1 MRCLLILCA
10 LVVSAGLQA
19 QPAEHVRTRTSLNE
33 NWRFLPGGLAFAER
47 PSTSDAGWD
56 VVTLPHT
63 WNADDPFDDPESY
76 RRGEGWYRRHLR
88 LGDDMRGR
96 RIFLH
101 FEGANQTAN
110 VYVNGAFAGHHEGG
124 YTAFTVEITDLVSF
138 GEPAGEV
145 EVKADN
151 AGEVRAEDVGG
162 DNLIAV
168 QVDNSHDPFVP
179 PLSVGY
185 ALYGGIYRDV
195 WLVTTSPVHLA
206 MDDHGS
212 SGVFVSTPEVS
223 RQQARVEVRAEV
235 VNDSDAA
242 QRVRV
247 DHTLTDAA
255 GRELGRTEEAVTLAA
270 GARQPL
276 AQRLPAIANPEL
288 WSPDSPTLYRVTTDV
303 TADGRLVDRV
313 TSPLGFRWFA
323 FSPDT
328 GFSLN
333 GEKLVLRGTNRHQD
347 REGMGSALPNAAHVR
362 DLEWIKDMGANF
374 LRLAHYPQDPAVLA
388 AADRL
393 GLLIWEEI
401 PVVNYINRSER
412 FTRNAETML
421 REMIRQH
428 YNHPSVILWG
438 SMNEVFLWSEQGAR
452 IREVT
457 DREYGEAVRVFAA
470 RLDSLIRAEDPSR
483 YTAMAIHGS
492 GVYGTTGVE
501 AIPQVLGLN
510 LYSGWYG
517 GTFDGFGRGL
527 DRRHAEHPE
536 QVLFVSEYGAGS
548 DGRTNSLRPQRFDY
562 TGQWHRM
569 YHESYLRQIA
579 ERPYLAGTA
588 IWNQFDFSQ
597 PHTGG
602 SISHLNQKGML
613 TWDREP
619 KDTYYLYKAN
629 WNPEPMVWI
638 ASHDWT
644 RRSGTMDEAGRV
656 AAQPVGVYAN
666 VGPVELV
673 VNGESLGTRRPDDV
687 KKASWDVVF
696 QPGDNLVV
704 ARGTRDGQAVQDQ
717 LTITLEPVPA
727 RLADP
732 ARPFQ
737 SLAVNVGSQVQYVD
751 ADDRIWV
758 EDQPYR
764 EGSYGHL
771 GGEPTQFNKDDIIL
785 GTADPGLI
793 FTFQD
798 GLDGYRFDVRDG
810 DYRLELRFGESADVA
825 PGARAFGVTVNGQTV
840 EEALDLA
847 ERYGFRQSAALRYDV
862 TARGGEGV
870 DVRFPRIA
878 GEPVL
883 SAITLTRQ

>member
-1 MRCLLILCA
+1 MKFLLLA
-10 LVVSAGLQA
+10 LLFTSAGLQA
-19 QPAEHVRTRTSLNE
+19 QPSEAARTRSSLNE
-33 NWRFLPGGLAFAER
+33 NWRFRPSGLAFAER

-76 RRGEGWYRRHLR
+76 RRGESWYRRHLR
-88 LGDDMRGR
+88 LGDEMRGR
-96 RIFLH
+96 RLFLH
-101 FEGANQTAN
+101 FEGANQTAT
-110 VYVNGAFAGHHEGG
+110 VYVNGAYAGHHEGG

-138 GEPAGEV
+138 GEPAGETEV
-145 EVKADN
+145 EADN
-151 AGEVRAEDVGG
+151 AGAVRAEDVGG

-195 WLVTTSPVHLA
+195 WLVTTGAVHLA

-223 RQQARVEVRAEV
+223 RRQAVAEGRAEV
-235 VNDSDAA
+235 VNDADAA

-247 DHTLTDAA
+247 VHVLTDADGNEV
-255 GRELGRTEEAVTLAA
+255 GRAEESVALAA
-270 GARQPL
+270 GARQTVV
-276 AQRLPAIANPEL
+276 QRLPTVANPAL
-288 WSPDSPTLYRVTTDV
+288 WSPDSPSLYRVTTDV
-303 TADGRLVDRV
+303 YADGRLADRV

-323 FSPDT
+323 FSPST

-347 REGMGSALPNAAHVR
+347 YEGLGSALSDGQHVR

-374 LRLAHYPQDPAVLA
+374 LRLAHYPQDPAVLE

-412 FTRNAETML
+412 FTQNAETML

-428 YNHPSVILWG
+428 HNHPSVVMWG

-452 IREVT
+452 IRQVT
-457 DREYGEAVRVFAA
+457 DLEYGEAVRVFAV

-501 AIPQVLGLN
+501 AVPQVLGLN
-510 LYSGWYG
+510 LYDGWYG
-517 GTFDGFGRGL
+517 GTFGGFGRGL
-527 DRRHAEHPE
+527 DRRHAAHPE
-536 QVLFVSEYGAGS
+536 HVLFVSEYGAGS
-548 DGRTNSLRPQRFDY
+548 DRRMNSLAPQRFDY

-569 YHESYLRQIA
+569 YHESYIRQIA

-602 SISHLNQKGML
+602 SISHLNQKGMQA
-613 TWDREP
+613 WDREP
-619 KDTYYLYKAN
+619 KDAYYLYKAN
-629 WNPEPMVWI
+629 WNPAPMVYI
-638 ASHDWT
+638 ASRDWPL
-644 RRSGTMDEAGRV
+644 RS
-656 AAQPVGVYAN
+656 AALGPDGAAPPQPVDVYTT

-673 VNGESLGTRRPDDV
+673 VNGRSLGTKTPDDV
-687 KKASWDVVF
+687 RKASWDVVF
-696 QPGDNLVV
+696 EPGDNVLV
-704 ARGTRDGQAVQDQ
+704 ARGTRDGQAVEDRF
-717 LTITLEPVPA
+717 TITVEPVPA

-732 ARPFQ
+732 AQPFR

-751 ADDRIWV
+751 GDRRIWV

-764 EGSYGHL
+764 PGSYGHL

-793 FTFQD
+793 FTYQD
-798 GLDGYRFDVRDG
+798 GLDGYRFDVPDG
-810 DYRLELRFGESADVA
+810 DYRLELRFGEYADIQ
-825 PGARAFGVTVNGQTV
+825 PGARVFGVSINGRRV
-840 EEALDLA
+840 ENALDLA
-847 ERYGFRQSAALRYDV
+847 GRYGFRQSAALRYDV
-862 TARGGEGV
+862 TARDGEGV
-870 DVRFPRIA
+870 RVEFSRVA

-883 SAITLTRQ
+883 SAITLTRP